1 MKKEF
6 TINGPFGE
14 LYGVIHKCPDEFEAG
29 NVMIMCHGFRGSME
43 GGGRAA
49 QLAEE
54 ISERFATVVRF
65 NFTRC
70 AKLSVLVEELK
81 RVIDYVRE
89 TLDPEFLILLG
100 RSFGGAAC
108 LVTACTDKKYRP
120 DGLCLWS
127 TPHYL
132 PGTFERIFDSVDRD
146 AFNNAFL
153 DNKDIVLDDEMGRD
167 VITSEF
173 VQDLFQYDL
182 GKMLCNWREGALLV
196 IHGEND
202 EYVPLQDAKKNYAL
216 AGCKDKKMYVMPGDD
231 HHLNLCWNVA
241 GEMVKRWIVK
251 ERYSWGASG
260 SFSLS
265 RCEGEKGQNM
275 QRVDS
280 LFNQIHEIAWD
291 FCSQMPDRDGTSEY
305 LQNVRKV
312 AELYGNAKDAKALAV
327 EENTKPVEEYL
338 TNIIQQLVR
347 LPIL

>member
-65 NFTRC
+65 NFSRC

-108 LVTACTDKKYRP
+108 LVTACMDEAYRP

-132 PGTFERIFDSVDRD
+132 PGTFERIFKTVGQN
-146 AFNNAFL
+146 AFYDAFL
-153 DNKDIVLDDEMGRD
+153 DGKDILMDDEMGRD
-167 VITSEF
+167 LVTADF
-173 VQDLFQYDL
+173 VHDLFRYDL
-182 GKMLCNWREGALLV
+182 GKLIRNWQEGALLV
-196 IHGEND
+196 IHAEND

-216 AGCKDKKMYVMPGDD
+216 AGGEDKKMYVMPGDD

-241 GEMVKRWIVK
+241 GELVKRWIAK
-251 ERYSWGASG
+251 ERYAWGASG
-260 SFSLS
+260 WFSS
-265 RCEGEKGQNM
+265 PERECGAGQNM
-275 QRVDS
+275 QRVDGI
-280 LFNQIHEIAWD
+280 FNQIEEIAWD
-291 FCSQMPDRDGTSEY
+291 FCRKIPDRGGTAEY
-305 LQNVRKV
+305 LQNARKV
-312 AELYGNAKDAKALAV
+312 AELYSNAKEAKALAV
-327 EENTKPVEEYL
+327 EENTKPVEECLKNILHKL
-338 TNIIQQLVR
+338 TQLPV
-347 LPIL
+347 L

>member
-6 TINGPFGE
+6 TIKGPLGE
-14 LYGVIHKCPDEFEAG
+14 LHGVIHKCPDELEGG

-49 QLAEE
+49 QLADE

-81 RVIDYVRE
+81 RVIDYARKE
-89 TLDPEFLILLG
+89 LDPEYLILLG
-100 RSFGGAAC
+100 RSFGGATC
-108 LVTACTDKKYRP
+108 LVTACINEKYHP

-132 PGTFERIFDSVDRD
+132 PGTFERIFETVDKE
-146 AFNNAFL
+146 AFDNALL
-153 DNKDIVLDDEMGRD
+153 DNKDIVMDDEMGRD
-167 VITSEF
+167 VVTADF

-182 GKMLCNWREGALLV
+182 GKLLCNWRDGALLI

-202 EYVPLQDAKKNYAL
+202 EYVPLQDAKMNFAL
-216 AGCKDKKMYVMPGDD
+216 AGGEDKKMYVMPGDD

-241 GEMVKRWIVK
+241 GELVKRWIGK
-251 ERYSWGASG
+251 ERYCWGA
-260 SFSLS
+260 FSWVS
-265 RCEGEKGQNM
+265 SSECERDAGQNM
-275 QRVDS
+275 KRVDR
-280 LFNQIHEIAWD
+280 LFNQIEGIAWD
-291 FCSQMPDRDGTSEY
+291 FCRKLPDRNGTAEY
-305 LQNVRKV
+305 LQRVRQV
-312 AELYGNAKDAKALAV
+312 AELYNSAKEAKAFAV
-327 EENTKPVEEYL
+327 PENTKPVEDCL
-338 TNIIQQLVR
+338 TKILHKLTQ

>member
-6 TINGPFGE
+6 TINGPIGE
-14 LYGVIHKCPDEFEAG
+14 LHGVIHKCPDEFEGG
-29 NVMIMCHGFRGSME
+29 NVLIMCHGFRGSME

-54 ISERFATVVRF
+54 ISEWRATVVRF

-70 AKLSVLVEELK
+70 AKLSTLVEELK
-81 RVIDYVRE
+81 CVIDYARE
-89 TLDPEFLILLG
+89 TLDPDFLILLG

-108 LVTACTDKKYRP
+108 LVTACTDEAYRP

-127 TPHYL
+127 TPHNL
-132 PGTFERIFDSVDRD
+132 SDTFTRIFESVHPN
-146 AFNNAFL
+146 AFYDAFL
-153 DNKDIVLDDEMGRD
+153 DNKDIVMDDEMGRD
-167 VITSEF
+167 VVTADF
-173 VQDLFQYDL
+173 VQELFQYDL
-182 GKMLCNWREGALLV
+182 GKLIRNWQEGALLV
-196 IHGEND
+196 IHAEND
-202 EYVPLQDAKKNYAL
+202 EYVPLQDAKKNFAL
-216 AGCKDKKMYVMPGDD
+216 AGCEDKKMYVMPGDD

-241 GEMVKRWIVK
+241 GELVKRWIVK

-275 QRVDS
+275 QRVDN
-280 LFNQIHEIAWD
+280 LYHQIEGIAWD

-312 AELYGNAKDAKALAV
+312 AELYGNAKDAKAFAV
-327 EENTKPVEEYL
+327 PENTKPVEEYL
-338 TNIIQQLVR
+338 DNILQQLAQ
-347 LPIL
+347 LPVL

>member
-6 TINGPFGE
+6 TINGPAGE
-14 LYGVIHKCPDEFEAG
+14 LHGVIHKCPDEFEGG

-54 ISERFATVVRF
+54 ISVRHATVVRF

-81 RVIDYVRE
+81 RVIDYVRQ

-108 LVTACTDKKYRP
+108 LVTACTDDAYRP

-127 TPHYL
+127 TPHNL
-132 PGTFERIFDSVDRD
+132 SDTFTRIFDSVSPD

-153 DNKDIVLDDEMGRD
+153 DNKDIVIDDEMGRD
-167 VITSEF
+167 VVTADF
-173 VQDLFQYDL
+173 VHELFQYNL
-182 GKMLCNWREGALLV
+182 GKLLRNWQEGALLV
-196 IHGEND
+196 IHAEND
-202 EYVPLQDAKKNYAL
+202 EYVTLQDAKRNFAL
-216 AGCKDKKMYVMPGDD
+216 AGSEDKKMYVMPGDD
-231 HHLNLCWNVA
+231 HHLNLCFSVA
-241 GEMVKRWIVK
+241 GELVKRWIAK

-260 SFSLS
+260 WFTSSEN
-265 RCEGEKGQNM
+265 EGEAAKNM

-280 LFNQIHEIAWD
+280 LFNQIEEICWNV
-291 FCSQMPDRDGTSEY
+291 CRQLPDRRGTAEY
-305 LQNVRKV
+305 LQSVRKV
-312 AELYGNAKDAKALAV
+312 AELHGKAREAKAFAV
-327 EENTKPVEEYL
+327 PENTKPVEACLE
-338 TNIIQQLVR
+338 NILQQLAQ
-347 LPIL
+347 LPVL

>member
-1 MKKEF
+1 MNKEF
-6 TINGPFGE
+6 TIKGPVAE
-14 LYGVIHKCPDEFEAG
+14 LHGVIHKCPDELEGG

-81 RVIDYVRE
+81 RVIDYARKE
-89 TLDPEFLILLG
+89 LDPEYLILLG
-100 RSFGGAAC
+100 RSFGGATC
-108 LVTACTDKKYRP
+108 LVTACTDETYRP

-132 PGTFERIFDSVDRD
+132 PGTFERIFESVDKD
-146 AFNNAFL
+146 AFDKALL
-153 DNKDIVLDDEMGRD
+153 DNKDIVMDDEMGRD
-167 VITSEF
+167 VVTADF

-182 GKMLCNWREGALLV
+182 GKLIRNWQEGALLV
-196 IHGEND
+196 IHAEND
-202 EYVPLQDAKKNYAL
+202 EYVPLQDAKINFAL
-216 AGCKDKKMYVMPGDD
+216 AGGEDKKMYVMPGDD

-241 GEMVKRWIVK
+241 GELVKRWIGK
-251 ERYSWGASG
+251 ERYRWGA
-260 SFSLS
+260 FSLVS
-265 RCEGEKGQNM
+265 SSECECEAGQNM

-280 LFNQIHEIAWD
+280 LFNQIEGIAWD
-291 FCSQMPDRDGTSEY
+291 FCRKLPDKSGTAEY
-305 LQNVRKV
+305 LQRVRQV
-312 AELYGNAKDAKALAV
+312 AELYNSAKEAKAFAV
-327 EENTKPVEEYL
+327 PENTKPVEDCL
-338 TNIIQQLVR
+338 TKILHKLTQ